1 MADGCCP
8 LFLSSKSKIPAAHDF
23 LYIPNILRH
32 IAALCCRLSRDD
44 NIDSISSSI
53 QNPMKIFQ
61 KTAKDIFANEYENDF
76 IKALRLELKKLEDKG
91 MDADTFPPASV
102 PESGAK
108 PLGQ

>member
-23 LYIPNILRH
+23 LYIPDILRH

-61 KTAKDIFANEYENDF
+61 KTAKDNDF

-91 MDADTFPPASV
+91 MDAATFPPASV